1 MLFSSIFDSP
11 RFWDLMENNSNKQGW
26 NIPSVWGVVDKVTN
40 GITDSYTDNEGAHIE
55 VLAVGVTKDDISLK
69 VNGSKVVTLD
79 IKVLGLVPVHAFLW
93 AGAKR
98 GRARGLALT
107 DSVGLAGP
115 GESVPLVAFV
125 NFVAQYQAQLVEVYA
140 TFGGDLR

>member
-79 IKVLGLVPVHAFLW
+79 IKPSEEKKNGITPTKLHKTFEAPDGVYDVDNIS
-93 AGAKR
+93 AKLEN
-98 GRARGLALT
+98 GIFTITFPYFKKKMEKKDEARKI
-107 DSVGLAGP
+107 DI
-115 GESVPLVAFV
+115 
-125 NFVAQYQAQLVEVYA
+125 
-140 TFGGDLR
+140 D